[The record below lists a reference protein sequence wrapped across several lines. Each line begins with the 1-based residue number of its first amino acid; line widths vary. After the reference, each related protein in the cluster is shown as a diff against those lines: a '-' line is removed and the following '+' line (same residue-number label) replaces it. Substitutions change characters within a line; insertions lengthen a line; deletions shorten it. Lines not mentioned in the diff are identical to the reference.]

1 MKKKKKILPPLQ
13 GISSSFTFY
22 THKDFF
28 FHNGSWET
36 NQEVHDGTTQ
46 TLLNSNN
53 ITLLYFAITS
63 LWLMSNLHCNISC
76 FNTPR
81 KNISSCLASP
91 IKTRSKS
98 GPNLTP
104 LTLVTAKKLQD
115 SKLILLKFNYSKT
128 RRTSQR
134 YPCKKNLP
142 SIPENDYS

>member
-1 MKKKKKILPPLQ
+1 
-13 GISSSFTFY
+13 
-22 THKDFF
+22 
-28 FHNGSWET
+28 
-36 NQEVHDGTTQ
+36 
-46 TLLNSNN
+46 
-53 ITLLYFAITS
+53 
-63 LWLMSNLHCNISC
+63 MSNLHYNISC
-76 FNTPR
+76 FNIPR

-115 SKLILLKFNYSKT
+115 SKLILLKFSYSKT